1 VRQAGDSH
9 PRRPQANG
17 GAVRVLII
25 AIPAGLL
32 IGLSLGALGGGGSI
46 LTVPALVYLLHQPAH
61 SATTGSLLIV
71 GITGLA
77 GMAAHARAGHVRLAQ
92 GMLFGLIGVAGSYA
106 GTRLSASADPQLLLT
121 AFAALML
128 VAAAA
133 MALRRRRDAGPAHAA
148 GAGGMASDTA
158 SDAARPAADKVGGDI
173 AAGQVDAAG
182 GGHVR
187 SPDGQ
192 RSSTVTLARAAE
204 AAPAVPRR
212 VTARTAI
219 KIVAAAT
226 AVGLLTGFFGVGGGF
241 VIVPALVLALGFEM
255 PVAVGTSLLVIA
267 INSAAALL
275 ARLGG
280 HSHLDWPLLAVFTAA
295 AIAGSLAG
303 HRVASRAHPARL
315 TLAFAIL
322 LTGVAAYTA
331 SRSIPSLV

>member
-1 VRQAGDSH
+1 MTS
-9 PRRPQANG
+9 PR
-17 GAVRVLII
+17 
-25 AIPAGLL
+25 
-32 IGLSLGALGGGGSI
+32 
-46 LTVPALVYLLHQPAH
+46 
-61 SATTGSLLIV
+61 
-71 GITGLA
+71 
-77 GMAAHARAGHVRLAQ
+77 
-92 GMLFGLIGVAGSYA
+92 
-106 GTRLSASADPQLLLT
+106 
-121 AFAALML
+121 
-128 VAAAA
+128 
-133 MALRRRRDAGPAHAA
+133 
-148 GAGGMASDTA
+148 
-158 SDAARPAADKVGGDI
+158 
-173 AAGQVDAAG
+173 QVDAVG

-192 RSSTVTLARAAE
+192 RSSTVTLVRAAE

-212 VTARTAI
+212 ATARTAI
-219 KIVAAAT
+219 KIVVAAT

-295 AIAGSLAG
+295 AIAGSLVG
-303 HRVASRAHPARL
+303 HRVASRARPARL

-331 SRSIPSLV
+331 ARSIPYLV